1 MANREEQFK
10 NAILKKH
17 IPVLILDAKWHK
29 LFAKTGSTDEIK
41 NLEHQLQE
49 LLKKQARLSTQN
61 KDLKRVKNDLMDQIL
76 VSMNGIESETDAKT
90 LKSLNENKRLINEV
104 NEKLEENEEDLL
116 EAPREIEQTNRELMI
131 KTMELCY
138 DKLQNNTASI
148 EQIADWIRE
157 MRIQLKKNIIRKQE
171 MEINNAE
178 LYAYMH
184 DIFGSEVVDLF
195 DMKYEP
201 KLPSLKKAENEKSA
215 DKQKDETN

>member
-215 DKQKDETN
+215 DKQKNETN

>member
-61 KDLKRVKNDLMDQIL
+61 KDLKRVKNDLLDQIL

-138 DKLQNNTASI
+138 DKLQNNTTSI

-157 MRIQLKKNIIRKQE
+157 MRIQLKKNIIRKHE

-201 KLPSLKKAENEKSA
+201 KLPSLKKAKNEKSA
-215 DKQKDETN
+215 DKQKNETN